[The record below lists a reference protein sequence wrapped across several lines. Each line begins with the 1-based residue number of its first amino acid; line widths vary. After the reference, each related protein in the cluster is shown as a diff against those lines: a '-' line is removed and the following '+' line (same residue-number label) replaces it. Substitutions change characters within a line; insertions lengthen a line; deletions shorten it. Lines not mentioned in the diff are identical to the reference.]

1 MLRPKHIYT
10 FFIVFPVG
18 LKARY
23 GPLRIKPSKAFTMK
37 FNS

>member
-1 MLRPKHIYT
+1 MLRPNHIYT

-23 GPLRIKPSKAFTMK
+23 GLKNKTIKGLY
-37 FNS
+37 NEV